1 MKINQKGGSRPV
13 MLLLIFLV
21 LVILLVVCLVYKDRL
36 RTLVNNVRSWFVK
49 EEQIFEEEIEK
60 VENLFKHSEVFNVR
74 DNKYTYE
81 DAPLVCTALDSKLAT
96 KEQVVDAYKRGANWC
111 NYGWTAGQQALFPVQ
126 KDVWKQ
132 VREGPKEYRD
142 DCGQHPGVNGGFF
155 ENPYL
160 EFGVNCYGKKP
171 EGVVTDEDK
180 ISPSMGERNKEMKKK
195 VDKYRQQ
202 HMDVLPFNQ
211 HAWSEYD

>member
-81 DAPLVCTALDSKLAT
+81 DAPL
-96 KEQVVDAYKRGANWC
+96 
-111 NYGWTAGQQALFPVQ
+111 
-126 KDVWKQ
+126 
-132 VREGPKEYRD
+132 
-142 DCGQHPGVNGGFF
+142 
-155 ENPYL
+155 
-160 EFGVNCYGKKP
+160 
-171 EGVVTDEDK
+171 
-180 ISPSMGERNKEMKKK
+180 
-195 VDKYRQQ
+195 
-202 HMDVLPFNQ
+202 
-211 HAWSEYD
+211 